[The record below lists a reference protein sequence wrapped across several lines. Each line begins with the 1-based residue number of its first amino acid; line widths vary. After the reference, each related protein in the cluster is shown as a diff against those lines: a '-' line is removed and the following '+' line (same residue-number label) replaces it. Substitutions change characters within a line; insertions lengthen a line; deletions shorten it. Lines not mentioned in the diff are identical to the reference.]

1 VLEASRA
8 SWFEY
13 QYEVTEDGAP
23 VGKIQLSQV
32 GERALL
38 LTGSEAYTVRREGM
52 KVYKLETETAEPMPA
67 AALREIALYPV
78 FRVDYAGRSYRLE
91 SDTVPTWE
99 YAIKLDGLE
108 VGSIALERALHT
120 PVEGTFPPEIPLP
133 VRLFMMT
140 LAIFTRK
147 RATDYAAMTSTLTR
161 G

>member
-13 QYEVTEDGAP
+13 QYEVTEEGAL
-23 VGKIQLSQV
+23 VGEIRLSQL
-32 GERALL
+32 GERARVIA
-38 LTGSEAYTVRREGM
+38 GSDAYTVRREGM
-52 KVYKLETETAEPMPA
+52 KVYKLEAETSGPVA
-67 AALREIALYPV
+67 AALREIALCPA
-78 FRVDYAGRSYRLE
+78 FRVEVAGRSYRLE
-91 SDTVPTWE
+91 SDGTPTWE
-99 YAIKLDGLE
+99 YAIKADGRK

-120 PVEGTFPPEIPLP
+120 PVEGTFPPEVSLP
-133 VRLFMMT
+133 ARLFMMT